1 MTDTVI
7 VSAASGFAPSLPP
20 DRPTRPTLP
29 CQRSS
34 QLFFAEREADVI
46 AAKALCADCP
56 IRAACL
62 LGAIERR
69 EPWGVWG
76 GEVFVEGV
84 IVPHK
89 RGRGRPRKYPVGTPR
104 PRRAVTPAAA

>member
-1 MTDTVI
+1 MNGAVI
-7 VSAASGFAPSLPP
+7 LSALATS
-20 DRPTRPTLP
+20 RPALP
-29 CQRSS
+29 CQVSS
-34 QLFFAEREADVI
+34 QLFFAERSTDVD

-56 IRAACL
+56 IRTACL

-84 IVPHK
+84 IVAHK
-89 RGRGRPRKYPVGTPR
+89 RGRGRPRKHPAGAPR
-104 PRRAVTPAAA
+104 PRRQVSRAAAA